1 MSKAPW
7 KAFAVVALL
16 LSGGTANA
24 LELAVRGRA
33 PEYAIVRAADAPPAV
48 AYAAEEL
55 RDFTER
61 LTGVRLPIVTD
72 DQPLPA
78 KAIVLGRTRHG
89 AAARESTSPAGSDD
103 AFRLVAKPPHLF
115 VEGSAVRGVLY
126 GVYELLERFG
136 GCRWYSSWH
145 SVVPKRDRLVVP
157 DALDDTQVPAFPVRE
172 PYWHDVRH
180 NPPFAARLRV
190 NSLSWDKLGEKH
202 GGDLYRFGGGLV
214 SCHTFERL
222 LPPEKY
228 FADHP
233 EYFSMVKGS
242 RLREQTQLC
251 LTNPDVLRIV
261 TSNVLDRIRKDPT
274 AKFYGVSQNDWYNY
288 CECPSCAAVDAE
300 EESHAGTMVRF
311 VNAIAEA
318 VEKEFPDKIIETL
331 AYQYTRKPP
340 KKTKLRHN
348 VMPCLCTIECDFSR
362 PLTVSPYHQNVKF
375 VDDIKKWSAQTS
387 RLFIWDYVTDF
398 LCYPFPFP
406 NVYAMQDNVRFFRD
420 NGVYSLFE
428 QGDGQGSN
436 AGFSE
441 LKAWLLAKW
450 MWDPERPMKELLDDF
465 FAGFYGAGAPFVR
478 EYFEELHRLQI
489 AYTSADTNRCLNC
502 HTLTPWTDF
511 PEDFWDRAD
520 GLMARAASA
529 VKGDKALEYN
539 IRTVRFGVDHVIIS
553 RLCGDGDGRYVV
565 LDLTGTNVGHVNLD
579 KCRVRAQRSLA
590 FVKESKHVRLCSSRS
605 RHEDILNS
613 WRELADGSF
622 TVRTDGVVEDK
633 SLSLGRLGE
642 GNKRISDPNAED
654 GYAVKIYNPK
664 PRWSVTLPMARVAF
678 APGKRYRV
686 QMRLRA
692 DLTPGRKGPGVTA
705 GIYDSKANRAHC
717 SCSYAAEKL
726 SGDYVW
732 YDIGTFDPAKL
743 SKEAYLF
750 VGDGYVDK
758 NRVRFVPALYLDKIR
773 FVVCEDNKN

>member
-1 MSKAPW
+1 MNKTAWKMFAAAALFAP
-7 KAFAVVALL
+7 
-16 LSGGTANA
+16 GGTANA

-33 PEYAIVRAADAPPAV
+33 PEYAIVRAADASPSV

-61 LTGVRLPIVTD
+61 ITGVCLPILTD
-72 DQPLPA
+72 DQPMPA
-78 KAIVLGRTRHG
+78 KAIVLGRMRYDADDSKNG
-89 AAARESTSPAGSDD
+89 PLADSDD

-115 VEGSAVRGVLY
+115 VEGSDVRSVLY

-145 SVVPKRDRLVVP
+145 TVVPARDRFEVP
-157 DALDDTQVPAFPVRE
+157 DGLDDTQVPAFPVRE

-180 NPPFAARLRV
+180 NPQFAARLRV
-190 NSLSWDKLGEKH
+190 NSLLWDKLGEKY

-228 FADHP
+228 FDDHP
-233 EYFSMVKGS
+233 EYFSLVKGT

-251 LTNPDVLRIV
+251 LTNPDVLRLV

-274 AKFYGVSQNDWYNY
+274 AKFYGVSQNDWHNY

-362 PLTVSPYHQNVKF
+362 PLPASPYHQNVKF
-375 VDDIKKWSAQTS
+375 VDDIKKWSAQTP

-398 LCYPFPFP
+398 LCYPYPFP
-406 NVYAMQDNVRFFRD
+406 DVYALQDNVRFFRD

-450 MWDPERPMKELLDDF
+450 MWNPELPMKDLLDDF

-478 EYFEELHRLQI
+478 EYFEELHRLHI

-502 HTLTPWTDF
+502 HTLMPWTVI
-511 PEDFWDRAD
+511 PGDFWDKAD
-520 GLMARAASA
+520 RLMDRAAAA
-529 VKGDKALEYN
+529 VKGDAALEYN
-539 IRTVRFGVDHVIIS
+539 IRTVRFGVDHVIIA
-553 RLCGDGDGRYVV
+553 RLCGGGMYKV
-565 LDLTGTNVGHVNLD
+565 LDMSGSNTGTVDNER
-579 KCRVRAQRSLA
+579 CRVRARRALA
-590 FVKESKHVRLCSSRS
+590 FVKESKHVRLCSSQG
-605 RHEDILNS
+605 RHADILRS

-654 GYAVKIYNPK
+654 GSAVKIFNPK
-664 PRWSVTLPMARVAF
+664 PRWSVTFPIMRATF
-678 APGKRYRV
+678 APGKRYLV

-705 GIYDSKANRAHC
+705 GLYDSKSKSSPC

-726 SGDYVW
+726 SGDYAW

-743 SKEAYLF
+743 SNDAYLF
-750 VGDGYVDK
+750 VGDGYVDR

-773 FVVCEDNKN
+773 FVEYKDNP